1 MDLSIMNRH
10 AASVVGLLYPS
21 LTVQNGV
28 VDNKVFMADT
38 GAPSMAPHA
47 GSGAKSFTLGTE
59 NELDDCVDEVDN
71 AKVGS
76 PRVAK
81 PVKKIMGYDSGFH
94 SSDDDGSLPTS
105 PDSQPCCPEF
115 PTAETELHRETRE
128 LIGAFYRKHTGLS
141 RSERCRH
148 KAMKTMQKVVNEL
161 LQKHE
166 IVFKGMLKR
175 LDMDHKDDRM
185 SFVKD
190 VAEST
195 FSDGTTNWGRIAT
208 LIAFGAV
215 LSTHLKGAGRPE
227 CMDAVADQ
235 ISSYLAIQK
244 YEWLINNNTWYGF
257 VDFFH
262 VEDSESA
269 VRCALMAV
277 AGFAGIGAGLALLI
291 R

>member
-1 MDLSIMNRH
+1 MLSRTSLDFSNYTGDILALSLQILSLTQSGLNISTMAMDLSILNRH

-21 LTVQNGV
+21 ITVQNGV

-38 GAPSMAPHA
+38 GAPSMAPHS
-47 GSGAKSFTLGTE
+47 GSGAKSFSLGTE

-76 PRVAK
+76 PRVEK
-81 PVKKIMGYDSGFH
+81 PLRKIMGYDSGFH

-161 LQKHE
+161 LLKHE
-166 IVFKGMLKR
+166 IVFKGKLN
-175 LDMDHKDDRM
+175 H
-185 SFVKD
+185 
-190 VAEST
+190 
-195 FSDGTTNWGRIAT
+195 NAT
-208 LIAFGAV
+208 LWT
-215 LSTHLKGAGRPE
+215 LSLR
-227 CMDAVADQ
+227 
-235 ISSYLAIQK
+235 
-244 YEWLINNNTWYGF
+244 
-257 VDFFH
+257 
-262 VEDSESA
+262 
-269 VRCALMAV
+269 
-277 AGFAGIGAGLALLI
+277 
-291 R
+291 